1 MWVWG
6 VVYGKETVESPYDSK
21 PAASD
26 DWQPVARGTNCHT
39 FVY

>member
-21 PAASD
+21 PAASYIGN
-26 DWQPVARGTNCHT
+26 Q
-39 FVY
+39 